1 MALAYLLDPCLQH
14 QNRAGVNNVA
24 GWFEVFE
31 YDTDDRATVYT
42 DFEGTLAPA
51 HIGID
56 NNGRCVMIVDSSK
69 AYRVEMHLPNGDLVY
84 TQSPVWTVV
93 SGGGVVSNKV
103 EVESTDGSI
112 AVDKTVVGNVTTYDL
127 SANVEDG
134 TDLLEWIRCDGGT
147 AQAGSDIVKPTY
159 SAGTML
165 VGSTGVQVK
174 ANSYYHVTAHL
185 RATKS
190 DVDAYYDNVYV
201 LFSLGNEPVTRQ
213 SVIIDYS
220 MGLSQD
226 FEVSTDVKVNADSE
240 LNLSIIGASNA
251 GDVEL
256 LNMEMHRIYSGT
268 PVIPGGVQRTLIAGA
283 NITLEHTTAG
293 DIISSTGGGGGG
305 GGTVPLSDLSGLRY
319 SQGNTPVN
327 RLSLQYGDR
336 LGVYGYMGV
345 KCDPSFVWNE
355 GSVLHTR
362 INLDSAWFGDPS
374 WSYVY
379 PLWYNVADPSKYIC
393 ATNKNF
399 YALHDNGMVTDPVAD
414 TTYQVVDVVVNSSD
428 LTWSQPGIIS
438 TLGELSTSDWAFT
451 YVSYG
456 TSGRFPTGEDG
467 VSWSENCVRGMF
479 AGFISDGKMYAYL
492 KQAGGI
498 NTSVDGLYV
507 DPNYFQKKL
516 TAGSGITIDGNTID
530 VKVQYIQEGY
540 AEGYIE
546 TSGITTLSFTRL
558 SDSLDTYVDPTCAY
572 LLRVTLGGASQ
583 SGLGEL
589 VYGSNPS
596 ISLEKWQYVNDFQY
610 TYVSSAIPQL
620 SGMDIS
626 PRPSLNLNVSF
637 LGESANRIYIVKPPE
652 PIPGIYGEGEFL
664 QLKLRDVTCDMASTL
679 KMKAQLF
686 KITPTQYVWQ
696 WPYY

>member
-14 QNRAGVNNVA
+14 QNRAGVNNVS
-24 GWFEVFE
+24 GYFEVFE

-93 SGGGVVSNKV
+93 SGGGVISNKV
-103 EVESTDGSI
+103 EVESSDGSI
-112 AVDKTVVGNVTTYDL
+112 SVDKTVIGNVTTYDL

-165 VGSTGVQVK
+165 VGTTGVQVK

-226 FEVSTDVKVNADSE
+226 FEVSTDVKVDADSE

-283 NITLEHTTAG
+283 NITIEHTGAG
-293 DIISSTGGGGGG
+293 DVISSTGGGS
-305 GGTVPLSDLSGLRY
+305 GTTEYTSGTGIVVDNTEHTISVDNTVAMKSDLPDLTDYVTESELQTTLSDYATDTELSNGLATKQDTLTAGTGIDITNNVI
-319 SQGNTPVN
+319 SCTTSFTQ
-327 RLSLQYGDR
+327 LQ
-336 LGVYGYMGV
+336 
-345 KCDPSFVWNE
+345 SNWNE
-355 GSVLHTR
+355 QNPASVQ
-362 INLDSAWFGDPS
+362 
-374 WSYVY
+374 
-379 PLWYNVADPSKYIC
+379 YILNRPDLSQY
-393 ATNKNF
+393 ATQ
-399 YALHDNGMVTDPVAD
+399 TDLAGK
-414 TTYQVVDVVVNSSD
+414 QDV
-428 LTWSQPGIIS
+428 
-438 TLGELSTSDWAFT
+438 
-451 YVSYG
+451 
-456 TSGRFPTGEDG
+456 
-467 VSWSENCVRGMF
+467 
-479 AGFISDGKMYAYL
+479 
-492 KQAGGI
+492 
-498 NTSVDGLYV
+498 
-507 DPNYFQKKL
+507 L
-516 TAGSGITIDGNTID
+516 TAGSNITISGSTISATDTTYSAGTGLSLSGNEFSVDSTVVAMKSDLPDLTDYVTDTELSTILQGYQEALTAGTNISISNGVISATDTTYSAGTGLSLNGTTFSVDTSTIATQSDLAGKQDTLTAGNGIDITSDVVSAKVDGSTITVNSNGELVATGSSVTQLQSDWEEQNTAS
-530 VKVQYIQEGY
+530 VQYILHKPNTKPVV
-540 AEGYIE
+540 A
-546 TSGITTLSFTRL
+546 
-558 SDSLDTYVDPTCAY
+558 
-572 LLRVTLGGASQ
+572 
-583 SGLGEL
+583 
-589 VYGSNPS
+589 GSN
-596 ISLEKWQYVNDFQY
+596 ITITEGTNDI
-610 TYVSSAIPQL
+610 TVACS
-620 SGMDIS
+620 
-626 PRPSLNLNVSF
+626 
-637 LGESANRIYIVKPPE
+637 
-652 PIPGIYGEGEFL
+652 
-664 QLKLRDVTCDMASTL
+664 VTVGTV
-679 KMKAQLF
+679 
-686 KITPTQYVWQ
+686 TV
-696 WPYY
+696 